1 MDGFSELLPIW
12 IMCVPDF
19 SFGRPV
25 LFRGAGRG
33 RIRPARQQIVDF
45 SFFSN
50 FFVAVLSGGKG
61 GRGKRKK
68 KRKKRGKGEDYGK
81 IMRPNASFF
90 ASISSPTPPF
100 RRPRR
105 AQSRSRARR
114 RPPSSCSAPPW
125 SCAAP
130 PPLDFCHFL
139 APRPPL
145 HGVLRHRST
154 AQPRLTN
161 RALAIRRAARRRFRA
176 FHVLNEA
183 HHHERAHVA
192 TRRAPACRPPRPHAR
207 GP

>member
-1 MDGFSELLPIW
+1 MSGSEKVSKCILTKHSQKKIAFYS
-12 IMCVPDF
+12 I
-19 SFGRPV
+19 
-25 LFRGAGRG
+25 
-33 RIRPARQQIVDF
+33 
-45 SFFSN
+45 